1 MSEQPAT
8 ITWGAGMTPDELAAR
23 IKAHP
28 FASVREP
35 LMQQILYAAL
45 GPAQRET
52 PVRTGNLRRSETTRV
67 EAGGLRGYLGSNV
80 VYAPFI
86 HARVPFFELG
96 IEQSEAD
103 RQRLLEAAGDA
114 YLKELT

>member
-1 MSEQPAT
+1 MSEPQ
-8 ITWGAGMTPDELAAR
+8 ITWGAGLTPDELAAR

-45 GPAQRET
+45 APAQAET
-52 PVRTGNLRRSETTRV
+52 PVDTGHLRRSETTRV
-67 EAGGLRGYLGSNV
+67 EHGGLRGFLGSNV
-80 VYAPFI
+80 VYAPFV
-86 HARVPFFELG
+86 HARTPFFAQG
-96 IEQSEAD
+96 IEQSASA
-103 RQRLLEAAGDA
+103 RQQLLEAAGDA